1 MLSGDLCRDNV
12 RCYECGIPGGGF
24 SGGGEE
30 EWREKDAGGEGED
43 RYSCWDHVPDQ
54 LVLVCLDWL

>member
-1 MLSGDLCRDNV
+1 MLSGDLCRDDV
-12 RCYECGIPGGGF
+12 RCCYECGVPGG

-30 EWREKDAGGEGED
+30 EWRENDARGEGED
-43 RYSCWDHVPDQ
+43 RHGCWHHVPDQ